1 MASSTSCC
9 CSPER
14 ALNERRPAAW
24 PVLLTFAVAML
35 AIQVAGAVV
44 LAAWAFLSLP
54 PGNNAAIPAQIQVIV
69 STPIGLAMMILMTAV
84 PLTVVAVVGGLL
96 SGEPLADRLRT
107 RVRGVRW
114 GLVPLAVLGLA
125 ALSHFLSSLIE
136 LAGLGD
142 RGTLLLMG
150 QVLASARGWDLVL
163 LGVVLA
169 LGAGTAEELF
179 FRGFLQQR
187 LSRRFGPRIAVVV
200 AAACFGLMHADWVQ
214 GPAAALLGLYLGW
227 MAERAGS
234 VVPAMI
240 AHAVN
245 NSIAVLGA
253 RFEYPESPAI
263 HAAVLLASLLLG
275 IAFVLAQE
283 RAYRRASASASR

>member
-1 MASSTSCC
+1 V
-9 CSPER
+9 
-14 ALNERRPAAW
+14 NERRPAAW
-24 PVLLTFAVAML
+24 PVLLTFAVAL
-35 AIQVAGAVV
+35 VVIQVAGAIV
-44 LAAWAFLSLP
+44 LAAWAFLTLP
-54 PGNNAAIPAQIQVIV
+54 AGNNAAIPAQIQVII
-69 STPIGLAMMILMTAV
+69 STPVGLAIVILMSAV
-84 PLTVVAVVGGLL
+84 PLTAVAVVGGLL

-136 LAGLGD
+136 LSGLGD
-142 RGTLLLMG
+142 RGTLLLME
-150 QVLASARGWDLVL
+150 QVLASARGWELVL
-163 LGVVLA
+163 LGAVLA

-187 LSRRFGPRIAVVV
+187 LSRRFGPPLAILIAS
-200 AAACFGLMHADWVQ
+200 ACFGVMHWDPVQ

-227 MAERAGS
+227 IAERAGS
-234 VVPAMI
+234 ILPAMI

-253 RFEYPESPAI
+253 RWEFPESPAI
-263 HAAVLLASLLLG
+263 HVAVLLASLLLG
-275 IAFVLAQE
+275 VAFVLAQE
-283 RAYRRASASASR
+283 RAYRRAPAVPPSPIR

>member
-1 MASSTSCC
+1 VS
-9 CSPER
+9 
-14 ALNERRPAAW
+14 ERRPAAW
-24 PVLLTFAVAML
+24 PVLLTFAVAL
-35 AIQVAGAVV
+35 VAIQGVGTLV

-54 PGNNAAIPAQIQVIV
+54 AGNAAAIPAQMGVIV
-69 STPIGLAMMILMTAV
+69 STPIGLSVMVLLTSV
-84 PLTVVAVVGGLL
+84 PLIAIAIVGGLL

-125 ALSHFLSSLIE
+125 ALSHFLNALIQ
-136 LAGLGD
+136 LCGLGD
-142 RGTLLLMG
+142 RGTLRFMG
-150 QVLASARGWDLVL
+150 EVIASARGWELVL
-163 LGVVLA
+163 LGAVLA

-187 LSRRFGPRIAVVV
+187 LSRRFSPRIAVLV
-200 AAACFGLMHADWVQ
+200 AAACFGLMHTDWVQ

-234 VVPAMI
+234 IVPAMI

-245 NSIAVLGA
+245 NSVAVLGA
-253 RFEYPESPAI
+253 RWELPESPAI
-263 HAAVLLASLLLG
+263 LVAVLLASLLIGAAL
-275 IAFVLAQE
+275 VLAQE
-283 RAYRRASASASR
+283 RAYRRAAGPAPIR